1 MLSNFSD
8 EGRPQQDL
16 FNPIYA
22 QSKGQRLMKVLDG
35 YNGSANSG
43 QLFFAAE
50 GLGKPWYMK
59 QSHRSRRFTTRWDEL
74 LEIKI

>member
-1 MLSNFSD
+1 MLTNFSD
-8 EGRPQQDL
+8 ENIVQQDL
-16 FNPIYA
+16 FKPVYSDSA
-22 QSKGQRLMKVLDG
+22 KQRLMKVLDG
-35 YNGSANSG
+35 YNASANSG

-59 QSHRSRRFTTRWDEL
+59 QAHRSKRFTTRWDEL